1 MLKHSLVEWKS
12 TCYFAISPFCSVF
25 ESRGSYA
32 RGGSDNHGI
41 GMGGSCGRE
50 DYTGPG
56 NYGGEALNEY
66 YTDDTLNEVLGI

>member
-1 MLKHSLVEWKS
+1 
-12 TCYFAISPFCSVF
+12 
-25 ESRGSYA
+25 
-32 RGGSDNHGI
+32 
-41 GMGGSCGRE
+41 MGGSCGRE